1 MGWDVKF
8 PEPSTLAS
16 SCSASLQHNLDPQLP
31 LPRSAPHTAHHTT
44 PHTQAR
50 AWAWGIPIPAL
61 APCSQPKSNGQ
72 TAGAEGWTGIPNSG
86 EGRLQ
91 TRVSEH
97 QTRVSEGLEFLQNQ
111 QPHTSLLSLPA
122 SPLTLSVSSKSGRL
136 GPGVGIT
143 GGAGGLRGRAR
154 TQKHW

>member
-1 MGWDVKF
+1 M
-8 PEPSTLAS
+8 PS
-16 SCSASLQHNLDPQLP
+16 
-31 LPRSAPHTAHHTT
+31 
-44 PHTQAR
+44 
-50 AWAWGIPIPAL
+50 
-61 APCSQPKSNGQ
+61 
-72 TAGAEGWTGIPNSG
+72 SG

-91 TRVSEH
+91 TRISEH
-97 QTRVSEGLEFLQNQ
+97 QTLSVRGLEFFKNQ

-143 GGAGGLRGRAR
+143 WGAGGLRGRAR